1 MPSIP
6 RRRILVLNGHPDG
19 NPARF
24 AQGLADAYAEG
35 AREAGLEVEILKLAD
50 LDLPPLKSREE
61 WEKGTPP
68 PAVASLQ
75 AAITRADHLVVIYP
89 LWLGSMPAAL
99 KAMFEQTFRSGFALD
114 TGARSLWPGKL
125 RGKSARVIVTMGM
138 PALVYRWFFLA
149 HSLKSLERNI
159 LRFAGFAPVHSTL
172 IGSVESSPADR
183 LNWLGKIRAM
193 GARGA

>member
-35 AREAGLEVEILKLAD
+35 AREAGLEVEIMKLAD
-50 LDLPPLKSREE
+50 LALPPLHSREE

-68 PAVASLQ
+68 PAVARVQ

-125 RGKSARVIVTMGM
+125 KGKSARVIVTMGM

-159 LRFAGFAPVHSTL
+159 LRFAGFGPVHSTL
-172 IGSVESSPADR
+172 IGNVESSPADR
-183 LNWLGKIRAM
+183 QDWLGKIRAM
-193 GARGA
+193 GARGD

>member
-24 AQGLADAYAEG
+24 AQALADAYADG

-68 PAVASLQ
+68 PGVAILQ

-99 KAMFEQTFRSGFALD
+99 KAMFEQTFRSGFAVD
-114 TGARSLWPGKL
+114 TGARSMWPGKL
-125 RGKSARVIVTMGM
+125 RGKSARIIVTMGM
-138 PALVYRWFFLA
+138 PAFVYRWLFWA
-149 HSLKSLERNI
+149 HSLKSLEHNI
-159 LRFAGFAPVHSTL
+159 LRFAGFSPVQSTI
-172 IGSVESSPADR
+172 IGSVESNAADR
-183 LNWLGKIRAM
+183 QNWLGKIRAM
-193 GARGA
+193 GARGV

>member
-35 AREAGLEVEILKLAD
+35 AREAGSEVEILKIAD
-50 LDLPPLKSREE
+50 LGLPPLKSREE

-68 PAVASLQ
+68 AAVATVQ

-89 LWLGSMPAAL
+89 LWLDSMPAAL

-114 TGARSLWPGKL
+114 MGERGKWPGRL

-138 PALVYRWFFLA
+138 PASVYRWFFRA
-149 HSLKSLERNI
+149 HSLRSLERNI
-159 LRFAGFAPVHSTL
+159 LRFAGLSPVHSTI
-172 IGSVESSPADR
+172 IGNVEGSAAQR
-183 LNWLGKIRAM
+183 EGWLRKIRDM
-193 GARGA
+193 GARGV